1 MPELKLRKTGNSLST
16 SWPKEA
22 LARMNAKE
30 GDTLYAIETPQGF
43 LVTPFDPKF
52 AKAME
57 AADRVFHR
65 YKNAKVLVTYHP
77 SYLLRNPSA
86 KKHVWDDMQML
97 LKEMCLPIPGKS

>member
-1 MPELKLRKTGNSLST
+1 MDISMPELKLRKTGNSLST

-30 GDTLYAIETPQGF
+30 GDTLYAVETPQGF

-52 AKAME
+52 AKTME

-65 YKNAKVLVTYHP
+65 YKNAYREL
-77 SYLLRNPSA
+77 S
-86 KKHVWDDMQML
+86 KK
-97 LKEMCLPIPGKS
+97 

>member
-43 LVTPFDPKF
+43 LVTPVRSEVREDHGS
-52 AKAME
+52 
-57 AADRVFHR
+57 DRAGLSVATR
-65 YKNAKVLVTYHP
+65 NAYREL
-77 SYLLRNPSA
+77 A
-86 KKHVWDDMQML
+86 KK
-97 LKEMCLPIPGKS
+97 

>member
-1 MPELKLRKTGNSLST
+1 MDNTGKDVYTTVYTYGYTMPELKLRKTGNSLST

-30 GDTLYAIETPQGF
+30 GDTLYAVETPQGF

-52 AKAME
+52 AKTME

-65 YKNAKVLVTYHP
+65 YKNAYREL
-77 SYLLRNPSA
+77 S
-86 KKHVWDDMQML
+86 KK
-97 LKEMCLPIPGKS
+97 

>member
-52 AKAME
+52 AATME
-57 AADRVFHR
+57 TADRVFRR
-65 YKNAKVLVTYHP
+65 YRNAYRELSDFTHFGPVGVASPMSILSEEDRKVGWTDRP
-77 SYLLRNPSA
+77 
-86 KKHVWDDMQML
+86 Q
-97 LKEMCLPIPGKS
+97 G

>member
-1 MPELKLRKTGNSLST
+1 VPELKLRRTGNSLST

-52 AKAME
+52 EKTME
-57 AADRVFHR
+57 AAERVFRR
-65 YKNAKVLVTYHP
+65 YKNAYREL
-77 SYLLRNPSA
+77 S
-86 KKHVWDDMQML
+86 KK
-97 LKEMCLPIPGKS
+97 